1 MGRSSPSGAVVA
13 NDRHSAYGFRLARI
27 AYRWHPLFGQVVQVS
42 PHRRGKDLIGIY
54 TGERPDLSR
63 ELPSWML
70 DESYCAGMALG
81 TPTISV
87 AGLNE
92 LVEVLASLRETQG
105 SAARSRS
112 SVTREND
119 DAEKP
124 LSGSSAAPSRA
135 GDAGSQ
141 AAASREPE
149 RADRGLGRTPVE
161 GRRRRRAAH
170 DGRGG

>member
-1 MGRSSPSGAVVA
+1 MA

-27 AYRWHPLFGQVVQVS
+27 AYRWHPLFGLVVQIS

-63 ELPSWML
+63 ELPGWML
-70 DESYCAGMALG
+70 DESYCSAMALG
-81 TPTISV
+81 PPTVSV

-92 LVEVLASLRETQG
+92 LFEVLASLRETQG

-112 SVTREND
+112 SVSREND

-124 LSGSSAAPSRA
+124 LSGSSAASARVGVA
-135 GDAGSQ
+135 EAQ
-141 AAASREPE
+141 TAAAGEPE
-149 RADRGLGRTPVE
+149 RADRGSGGAPVE
-161 GRRRRRAAH
+161 GRRRVRATR
-170 DGRGG
+170 DRRGG

>member
-1 MGRSSPSGAVVA
+1 MRKGFDGLAAQVQMVLRHDPYSGALSCFAASVA

-27 AYRWHPLFGQVVQVS
+27 AYRWHPLFGRVVQVS

-70 DESYCAGMALG
+70 DESYCARMAIG

-87 AGLNE
+87 TGLNE
-92 LVEVLASLRETQG
+92 LVEVLASLRKTQG
-105 SAARSRS
+105 LAARSRS

-141 AAASREPE
+141 ASL
-149 RADRGLGRTPVE
+149 DRR
-161 GRRRRRAAH
+161 
-170 DGRGG
+170 